1 LEAALLFLTLTGGL
15 QTMYTVCLLKG
26 RRVHECKC
34 RTEDEA
40 RGLAH
45 LYWFLDPVIKDPFGN
60 ILLDDVNCVD
70 SEY

>member
-1 LEAALLFLTLTGGL
+1 
-15 QTMYTVCLLKG
+15 MYTVCLLKG

-45 LYWFLDPVIKDPFGN
+45 LYWFLEPVIKDPSGKP
-60 ILLDDVNCVD
+60 CWTT
-70 SEY
+70 